1 MVEVMKGNTMEGK
14 RLTRS
19 RSDRMLAGVCG
30 GLADY
35 FGIDPVLIRLA
46 FVLFEV
52 LTAGAGGILL
62 YVILWAIMPEEGSV
76 PQIVQIDVGAV
87 E

>member
-1 MVEVMKGNTMEGK
+1 MM
-14 RLTRS
+14 RS
-19 RSDRMLAGVCG
+19 RSDRMFAGVCG

-35 FGIDPVLIRLA
+35 FGIDPVFIRLA

-52 LTAGAGGILL
+52 FTAGAGGILL
-62 YVILWAIMPEEGSV
+62 YAILWAIMPEEAITPRIAPADG
-76 PQIVQIDVGAV
+76 GTV

>member
-1 MVEVMKGNTMEGK
+1 MEGN

-35 FGIDPVLIRLA
+35 FGIDPVFIRLA

-62 YVILWAIMPEEGSV
+62 YVILWAIMPEEGSA
-76 PQIVQIDVGAV
+76 PKIVQIDAGAV

>member
-1 MVEVMKGNTMEGK
+1 MENK
-14 RLTRS
+14 RLMRS

-35 FGIDPVLIRLA
+35 FNIDPVLIRLA

-52 LTAGAGGILL
+52 FTAGAGGLLL
-62 YVILWAIMPEEGSV
+62 YVILWAIMPEESASPRTAHADAGSTV
-76 PQIVQIDVGAV
+76 
-87 E
+87 